1 MSASKFETAIR
12 LIDEAHAQDPRKI
25 QTNGEEVPYELFYS
39 RKMSDYLNKCD
50 AGASETL
57 RLAIRA
63 QHLRRWEVPRT
74 SYTMNKAGYHMWR
87 TYLKKRQAD
96 LAAQICL
103 DSGYSSEDAS
113 RVAALVKKE
122 NLKNDAETQTLE
134 DVACLVFLDDQLEAF
149 EKEHDEAK
157 VIGILHEPPDEQQ
170 ARYTAAYV
178 KNPLILQLL
187 TVRSGS
193 GIEAHLD
200 ALSISK
206 IDPKTPNSGHV
217 ADSWEEEEAQSSSAS
232 SESDT
237 AASAKI
243 SSIPNAPPPTPISPS
258 GRSGTA
264 WGEFPSTHSPASARM
279 YSSSPAQS
287 PSTRPEKST
296 AVAGRMIAGALGM
309 KSPQKSEETLAYER
323 AIKEKESRR
332 ISREREERKAAEERR
347 QKASRQVWD
356 D

>member
-157 VIGILHEPPDEQQ
+157 VIGILRKTWAKMSNQGHELAMNIPMSDH
-170 ARYTAAYV
+170 ARE
-178 KNPLILQLL
+178 LI
-187 TVRSGS
+187 GK
-193 GIEAHLD
+193 
-200 ALSISK
+200 AL
-206 IDPKTPNSGHV
+206 
-217 ADSWEEEEAQSSSAS
+217 AD
-232 SESDT
+232 D
-237 AASAKI
+237 
-243 SSIPNAPPPTPISPS
+243 
-258 GRSGTA
+258 
-264 WGEFPSTHSPASARM
+264 
-279 YSSSPAQS
+279 
-287 PSTRPEKST
+287 
-296 AVAGRMIAGALGM
+296 
-309 KSPQKSEETLAYER
+309 
-323 AIKEKESRR
+323 
-332 ISREREERKAAEERR
+332 
-347 QKASRQVWD
+347 
-356 D
+356 